1 MALHTLQP
9 DTMLREY
16 RIIKLLGEGGFG
28 LTYLAFDTHLEK
40 HVAIKEYMPAEH
52 AVRESDSKIV
62 PRSSASEKTY
72 KWGLNAF
79 LNEAKTL
86 AKFENPSIVRI
97 YRFFKENG
105 TAYIVMEYCE
115 GGCLIDMISKDKPMD
130 EQKLKKIITSIVN
143 GLQLVHKEGILHRDI
158 KPDNIMFRAN
168 GSAVLIDFGAA
179 RQAIGDKSRKVTTI
193 ITPGYAPLEQY
204 STKGEI
210 GPWSDIYSLAAVAY
224 LCITGK
230 KPPDIMNRL
239 HDDTIAK
246 LSDRLNSSAF
256 LQAID
261 LGLMLQVSD
270 RPKNLSDWSSSWTH
284 SDSTNETDQTKPFQA
299 SESIVAKKEISPDTH
314 YFKPQVISAQPN
326 ISTRDQTTLN
336 THKFNQVRKVTG
348 FGFFKKLLVLMILLL
363 LSVVAYVAY
372 EHIINKKELNELLSV
387 NAMKTKWN
395 SFFTP
400 TLEQLKPAKIKAPIK
415 NKYVLS
421 AQKKLNLLGYK
432 VAQNG
437 ELDIRTQQS
446 IKKFEQDNQLVITGI
461 VDEILI
467 NELSNKIASIEQEHW
482 KQTLLTNSEDAYQKY
497 NTQYPK
503 SKHQEEI
510 DANIQKL
517 KNLKVLLFKAQQEQ
531 QQQQAANLKQKNQKQ
546 RLITVAQEKKKLI
559 KEIQAQ
565 LIRLKYKYLN
575 QTGNLDLQTK
585 SLIKTYQ
592 KIKNLPIN
600 GLPTKTLLFKLKS
613 ESRWPGRDI
622 GETFKI
628 CKNCPQMVVIK
639 AGSFTMGNETG
650 PSTQKPAHN
659 VYIKEFSMSQL
670 PVSFKQ
676 WDSCYADGFCTY
688 LPDDEDKGRE
698 QNPVVNISYQDS
710 QQFVNWLK
718 SLSGKNYQLPSESQ
732 WEFAASSTIQGNRY
746 QLKNPTISISELI
759 ADCWHPNY
767 LDAPTDGSAR
777 KDSDCQETVTRTNL
791 SKKNELSLYNR
802 TKLGTTERK
811 NTVGFR
817 VTIIHD

>member
-1 MALHTLQP
+1 MAFHALQP
-9 DTMLREY
+9 DTLLREY

-79 LNEAKTL
+79 LNEAKIL

-115 GGCLIDMISKDKPMD
+115 GGCLIDKISKDKPMD
-130 EQKLKKIITSIVN
+130 EQKLKEIISSIVS
-143 GLQLVHKEGILHRDI
+143 GLQLVHQEGILHRDI

-204 STKGEI
+204 SSKGEI

-224 LCITGK
+224 LCITGH

-239 HDDTIAK
+239 HDDTIEK

-256 LQAID
+256 LRAID
-261 LGLMLQVSD
+261 CGLNLQVSD
-270 RPKNLSDWSSSWTH
+270 RPKDLSQWSSLWD
-284 SDSTNETDQTKPFQA
+284 DSQPSSKRTCQDNKAQGVNP
-299 SESIVAKKEISPDTH
+299 IIAKKEISPDTY
-314 YFKPQVISAQPN
+314 YFKPQVISARPS

-336 THKFNQVRKVTG
+336 TQKIPDNLKKSG
-348 FGFFKKLLVLMILLL
+348 FGFFKILLVLIILLL
-363 LSVVAYVAY
+363 LLVGSYLGY
-372 EHIINKKELNELLSV
+372 EHFVNKKALNELVTIDNLKS
-387 NAMKTKWN
+387 TWN
-395 SFFTP
+395 KLLTP
-400 TLEQLKPAKIKAPIK
+400 SPEQPIKAVKPIK
-415 NKYVLS
+415 NKLVLS
-421 AQKKLNLLGYK
+421 VQEKLNELGYK

-437 ELDIRTQQS
+437 ILDIRTQQS

-467 NELSNKIASIEQEHW
+467 NELNHQIALIEKENWKKAQLSNTEEAYLGFNEKYPNNQYKQEIEANLEQLRKLKAIEVKQQQKQEQLATIKHT
-482 KQTLLTNSEDAYQKY
+482 KDEQK
-497 NTQYPK
+497 
-503 SKHQEEI
+503 
-510 DANIQKL
+510 QKL
-517 KNLKVLLFKAQQEQ
+517 LA
-531 QQQQAANLKQKNQKQ
+531 
-546 RLITVAQEKKKLI
+546 IAQEKKKLI
-559 KEIQAQ
+559 KDIQAQ
-565 LIRLKYKYLN
+565 FIRLKYKDLS
-575 QTGNLDLQTK
+575 QTGDLDLQTT

-600 GLPTKTLLFKLKS
+600 GLPSKSLLFKLTS
-613 ESRWPGRDI
+613 ERKWPGRVI

-639 AGSFTMGNETG
+639 AGTFIMGNETG
-650 PSTQKPAHN
+650 PRTQKPAHH
-659 VYIKEFSMSQL
+659 VYLREFSLSQR

-676 WDSCYADGFCTY
+676 WDACYADGFCTY
-688 LPDDEDKGRE
+688 RPDDEGKGRE

-710 QQFVNWLK
+710 QQFVKWLK
-718 SLSGKNYQLPSESQ
+718 SLSAKNYRLPSEAQ
-732 WEFAASSTIQGNRY
+732 WEFAAASIKPN
-746 QLKNPTISISELI
+746 NPYRLNNPLTNMTELTE
-759 ADCWHPNY
+759 DCWHPNY

-777 KDSDCQETVTRTNL
+777 KKTVCSEIVARTSLSNSDGLSLHQRIKL
-791 SKKNELSLYNR
+791 SK
-802 TKLGTTERK
+802 TERK
-811 NTVGFR
+811 KTSGFR
-817 VTIIHD
+817 VAVIQD